1 MPKRSVRRFPDPI
14 PTDST
19 DTQPDVTGT
28 PPETIEEISPPLA
41 LVGKA
46 ASEARALQLV
56 FTEHYQPISVSAVVG
71 DLNAFDVSPG
81 KGHYNDGE
89 MGCLLTRVARHWTG
103 EIIDFRDT
111 GHLRLLTES
120 KKGFVV
126 PGGGVAPYQV
136 TITKGQ
142 QTCAV

>member
-56 FTEHYQPISVSAVVG
+56 FTEHYQPISVSAVAG
-71 DLNAFDVSPG
+71 DLNAFDVSPFTDMG
-81 KGHYNDGE
+81 KVQLSSSPPLCVHP
-89 MGCLLTRVARHWTG
+89 M
-103 EIIDFRDT
+103 
-111 GHLRLLTES
+111 
-120 KKGFVV
+120 
-126 PGGGVAPYQV
+126 
-136 TITKGQ
+136 
-142 QTCAV
+142 